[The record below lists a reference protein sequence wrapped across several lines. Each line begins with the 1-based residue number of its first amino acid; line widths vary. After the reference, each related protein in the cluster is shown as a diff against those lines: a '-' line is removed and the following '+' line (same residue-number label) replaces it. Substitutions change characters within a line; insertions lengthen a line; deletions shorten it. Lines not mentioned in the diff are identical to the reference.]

1 MIRSYATYKRG
12 ILTIVLIMISG
23 FAALTLSGCTKQVES
38 AQAEESFVAIKALT
52 AKKGDISREYRYSG
66 RIKPVQVV
74 NVSSKAVGE
83 VNQVFF
89 DVGDRVGKGDILFVL
104 DSVVAQNN
112 VKSLENQLDT
122 QINQVESALESTKT
136 QYESAKNNYTDMTAL
151 YNNGAISQQQLDA
164 SKLAYDQAEI
174 AYDGAKKSYDLLVN
188 AESKSSLVAQIDIAK
203 ESLAYLT
210 VTSPIDGIV
219 ASRNIEQGEIVSSM
233 PVFKI
238 VDLDTVTLDIG
249 IPENKINMIELNQS
263 VDVNVKSIGD
273 KLFQGRIT
281 SIAPAADDST
291 LTYSVKV
298 EIDNGQGLIKSGMYA
313 EAIVVGERKDS
324 VLLIPRNSM
333 QLDGKETYVYV
344 VEDGK
349 AKRVYIKTGLD
360 NGEEI
365 EVTKG
370 ITEGASI
377 IIQGQSYVADGAK
390 VLVVE

>member
-1 MIRSYATYKRG
+1 
-12 ILTIVLIMISG
+12 
-23 FAALTLSGCTKQVES
+23 
-38 AQAEESFVAIKALT
+38 
-52 AKKGDISREYRYSG
+52 
-66 RIKPVQVV
+66 
-74 NVSSKAVGE
+74 
-83 VNQVFF
+83 
-89 DVGDRVGKGDILFVL
+89 
-104 DSVVAQNN
+104 
-112 VKSLENQLDT
+112 LENQLDT

-219 ASRNIEQGEIVSSM
+219 ASRNIEQGEIVSNM

-360 NGEEI
+360 NGQEI